1 MNFLKRLRTKKAAK
15 AALRH
20 RVMALH
26 GLIVDAVL
34 QWTADDRLGMKDEFP
49 LRFEV
54 MILAVALVLVA
65 VKDEKELV
73 QGLWDMTFEGLEE
86 SLRQRGVNDIRM
98 GARMRVLIHNAMGRC
113 RAYMAAME
121 NKNEAALAESV
132 VRNVFNGTVGQQQ
145 TVEML
150 LSSVLKLPQRV
161 LGGKNC

>member
-1 MNFLKRLRTKKAAK
+1 ME
-15 AALRH
+15 
-20 RVMALH
+20 LH

-34 QWTADDRLGMKDEFP
+34 QWTADDRLGLKDDFP

-54 MILAVALVLVA
+54 MILAVALVLVEA
-65 VKDEKELV
+65 KDEKDLS

-86 SLRQRGVNDIRM
+86 SLRERGVNDIRM
-98 GARMRVLIHNAMGRC
+98 GTKMRVLVHNAMGRC
-113 RAYMAAME
+113 RAYMAAMD
-121 NKNEAALAESV
+121 NKNEVALAQSV
-132 VRNVFNGTVGQQQ
+132 ARNVFNGVVGQQQ